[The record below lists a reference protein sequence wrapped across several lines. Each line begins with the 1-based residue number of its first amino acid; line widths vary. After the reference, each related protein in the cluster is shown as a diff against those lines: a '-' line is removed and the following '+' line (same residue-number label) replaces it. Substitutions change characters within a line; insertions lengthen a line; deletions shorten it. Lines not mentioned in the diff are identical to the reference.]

1 MNLNLFQSD
10 WYYFVFYL
18 EIVFR
23 MSLIPFLSEVIKIKR
38 TVRTGW
44 KRKNV
49 PEPESVA
56 DHMYFMALMALVAT
70 PDHLNKDKCIKI
82 AIVHDL
88 AECITGDITPH
99 DGITPGKYTYILNT
113 INF

>member
-1 MNLNLFQSD
+1 MYWNT
-10 WYYFVFYL
+10 FYL
-18 EIVFR
+18 R
-23 MSLIPFLSEVIKIKR
+23 MSLVPFLSEVIKIKR

-49 PEPESVA
+49 PEPESVS

-70 PDHLNKDKCIKI
+70 PEHLNKDKCIKI

-99 DGITPGKYTYILNT
+99 DGISPGKRFDDRSLKPFILYLR
-113 INF
+113 